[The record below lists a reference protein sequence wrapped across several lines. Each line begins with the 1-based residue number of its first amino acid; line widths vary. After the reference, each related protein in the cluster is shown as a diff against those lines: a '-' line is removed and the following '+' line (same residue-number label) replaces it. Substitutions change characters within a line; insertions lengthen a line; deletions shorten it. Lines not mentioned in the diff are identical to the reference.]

1 MSTANINQAMVL
13 AAGLGLRL
21 RPITDTRPKPLVVV
35 AGQTILDRV
44 LDALA
49 AADVGRAVVN
59 TRRVAVAVDL
69 TVA

>member
-59 TRRVAVAVDL
+59 THYLGR
-69 TVA
+69 